1 MDILITFI
9 ILAVIVLIGLVGIT
23 WGIML
28 PSKANDYELARVEK
42 QLDELKLHVKYLETK
57 EEGEWLAYRLARAMG
72 MEKNEAEKIAIYTRD
87 CTVELT
93 SPADTPLLKQVYPTS
108 YTLEEAKNELNRLIA
123 KKHDEDCLVL
133 SKAEEKSIMDKRRRE
148 FDSNWVEVK
157 RKPSKKK

>member
-1 MDILITFI
+1 MEIVVTIY
-9 ILAVIVLIGLVGIT
+9 AVILGLVLLYLHYVL
-23 WGIML
+23 L

-87 CTVELT
+87 CTVKLT

-148 FDSNWVEVK
+148 FDSNWIEVK

>member
-1 MDILITFI
+1 MDILIAFI
-9 ILAVIVLIGLVGIT
+9 IIAVIVLIGLVGIT
-23 WGIML
+23 LGIML

-148 FDSNWVEVK
+148 FDSNWIEVK

>member
-1 MDILITFI
+1 MDILIAFI
-9 ILAVIVLIGLVGIT
+9 IIAVIVLIGWVGIT

-28 PSKANDYELARVEK
+28 PSKANDFELARVEK

-87 CTVELT
+87 CTVKLT

-148 FDSNWVEVK
+148 FDSNWIEVK